1 MNTGHKNN
9 DNAVPNNTTQ
19 RTIQPGDNS
28 LDKKEEILNEIEQ
41 MKQILQNTSEEIA
54 IVRTQTE
61 TVQEIVTITRVTQI
75 KRYIL
80 ETLENDVS
88 ESNSDK

>member
-1 MNTGHKNN
+1 MNTRQKNN
-9 DNAVPNNTTQ
+9 ENAVPNNTAQ
-19 RTIQPGDNS
+19 RTIQPGNNS

-41 MKQILQNTSEEIA
+41 LKQILQNTSEEIA

-75 KRYIL
+75 KRYIT

-88 ESNSDK
+88 ESNNDK